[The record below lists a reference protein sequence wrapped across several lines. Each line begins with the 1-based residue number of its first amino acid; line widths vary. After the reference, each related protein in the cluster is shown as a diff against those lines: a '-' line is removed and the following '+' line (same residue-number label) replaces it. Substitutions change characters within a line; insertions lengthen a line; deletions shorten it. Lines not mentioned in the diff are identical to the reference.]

1 MKSLNTFS
9 GVWRC
14 IQRLHQIHPYEVETI
29 FQRVGIAKSLLTN
42 QNVSIP
48 VEILLNF
55 VIEAQT
61 VFKDELVSINFGRM
75 AQVRPNYGEAFGLV
89 FVYSKNLQ
97 QGLKL
102 LQSFINTELEGLNFL
117 IIEEKNHIKI
127 QSVVDPKIKNPSI
140 YENLGLSILASFI
153 RSKRFQIKQINTKT
167 VTQIDDI
174 KEKSVFNC
182 PVFTSCEET
191 SLLISKKNYLK
202 KNSLSNPNL
211 VNYLSTILEAKA
223 NNMTSKISLTEKV
236 ERLMNNYENH
246 FNLINIQ
253 DVSIHLGLSTN
264 SLRNQLLKENTT
276 FRKVLNNFKLSKSKN
291 LLNGGLSVKVIS
303 YQLGYADPSSFVRWF
318 IGQTDL
324 TPSAYKLLFKVKV
337 LADLHYRQ
345 KQ

>member
-1 MKSLNTFS
+1 MNTFS

-55 VIEAQT
+55 VIDAQT

-102 LQSFINTELEGLNFL
+102 LQSFINTELECLNFL

-253 DVSIHLGLSTN
+253 DVSIHLGLSSN

>member
-1 MKSLNTFS
+1 MNTFS

-55 VIEAQT
+55 VIDAQT

-291 LLNGGLSVKVIS
+291 LLNEGLSVKVIS

>member
-1 MKSLNTFS
+1 MNTFS

-29 FQRVGIAKSLLTN
+29 FKRVGIAKSLLTN

-55 VIEAQT
+55 VIDAQT

-211 VNYLSTILEAKA
+211 VNYLSTILEAKVD
-223 NNMTSKISLTEKV
+223 NMTSKISLTEKV

-253 DVSIHLGLSTN
+253 DVSTHLGLSTN

>member
-1 MKSLNTFS
+1 MNTFS

-55 VIEAQT
+55 VIDAQT

-182 PVFTSCEET
+182 PVFTSCAET

-253 DVSIHLGLSTN
+253 AVSIHLGLSTN

>member
-1 MKSLNTFS
+1 MNTFS

-29 FQRVGIAKSLLTN
+29 LQRVGIAKSLLTN

-55 VIEAQT
+55 VIDAQT

>member
-1 MKSLNTFS
+1 
-9 GVWRC
+9 
-14 IQRLHQIHPYEVETI
+14 VETI
-29 FQRVGIAKSLLTN
+29 FQRVGIAKRLLTN

-55 VIEAQT
+55 VIDAQT

>member
-1 MKSLNTFS
+1 MNTFS

-29 FQRVGIAKSLLTN
+29 FKRVGIAKSLLTN

-102 LQSFINTELEGLNFL
+102 LQSYINTELEGLNFL

-127 QSVVDPKIKNPSI
+127 QSVVDPKIKHPSI

-223 NNMTSKISLTEKV
+223 HDMTSKISLTEKV

-253 DVSIHLGLSTN
+253 DVSTHLGLSTN
-264 SLRNQLLKENTT
+264 SLRNQLLKENTS

-291 LLNGGLSVKVIS
+291 LLNGGFSVKVIS

>member
-1 MKSLNTFS
+1 MNTFS

-29 FQRVGIAKSLLTN
+29 FQRVGIEKRLLTN

-55 VIEAQT
+55 VIDAQT

-102 LQSFINTELEGLNFL
+102 LQSYINTELEGLNFL

-127 QSVVDPKIKNPSI
+127 QSIVDPKIKNPSI

-253 DVSIHLGLSTN
+253 DVSTHLGLSTN

>member
-1 MKSLNTFS
+1 MNTFS

-55 VIEAQT
+55 VIDAQT

-127 QSVVDPKIKNPSI
+127 QSVVNPKIKHPSI

-211 VNYLSTILEAKA
+211 VNYLSTILEAKT

-291 LLNGGLSVKVIS
+291 LLNGGFSVKVIS

>member
-1 MKSLNTFS
+1 MNTFS

-29 FQRVGIAKSLLTN
+29 FQRVGIEKRLLTN

-55 VIEAQT
+55 VIDAQT

-102 LQSFINTELEGLNFL
+102 LQSYINTELEGLNFL

>member
-1 MKSLNTFS
+1 MNTFS

-55 VIEAQT
+55 VIDAQT

-182 PVFTSCEET
+182 PVYTSCEET

>member
-1 MKSLNTFS
+1 MNTFS

-55 VIEAQT
+55 VIDAQT

-102 LQSFINTELEGLNFL
+102 LQSYINTELEGLNFL

-127 QSVVDPKIKNPSI
+127 QSVVNPKIKHPSI

-182 PVFTSCEET
+182 PVYTSCEET

-223 NNMTSKISLTEKV
+223 HDMTSKISLTEKV

-253 DVSIHLGLSTN
+253 DVSTHLGLSTN
-264 SLRNQLLKENTT
+264 SLRNQLLKENTS

>member
-1 MKSLNTFS
+1 MNTFS

-55 VIEAQT
+55 VIDAQT

-102 LQSFINTELEGLNFL
+102 LQSYINTELEGLNFL

-127 QSVVDPKIKNPSI
+127 QSVVDPKIKHPSI

-253 DVSIHLGLSTN
+253 DVSTHLGLSTN
-264 SLRNQLLKENTT
+264 SLRNQLLKENTS

>member
-1 MKSLNTFS
+1 MNTFS

-55 VIEAQT
+55 VIDAQT

-153 RSKRFQIKQINTKT
+153 RSERFQIKQINTKT

-291 LLNGGLSVKVIS
+291 LLNGGLPVKVIS

>member
-1 MKSLNTFS
+1 MNTFS

-55 VIEAQT
+55 VIDAQI

>member
-1 MKSLNTFS
+1 
-9 GVWRC
+9 
-14 IQRLHQIHPYEVETI
+14 VETI

-55 VIEAQT
+55 VIDAQT

-253 DVSIHLGLSTN
+253 AVSTHLGLSTN

>member
-1 MKSLNTFS
+1 MNTFS

-29 FQRVGIAKSLLTN
+29 FQRVGIAKSLLSN
-42 QNVSIP
+42 QDVSIP

-55 VIEAQT
+55 VIDAQT

-102 LQSFINTELEGLNFL
+102 LQSYINTELEGLNFL

-211 VNYLSTILEAKA
+211 VNYLSTILEAKT

-253 DVSIHLGLSTN
+253 DVSIHLGLSKN

>member
-1 MKSLNTFS
+1 MNTFS

-55 VIEAQT
+55 VIDAQT

-246 FNLINIQ
+246 FNLSNIQ

>member
-1 MKSLNTFS
+1 
-9 GVWRC
+9 
-14 IQRLHQIHPYEVETI
+14 VETI

-55 VIEAQT
+55 VIDAQT

-253 DVSIHLGLSTN
+253 AVSIHLGLSTN

>member
-1 MKSLNTFS
+1 MNTFS

-55 VIEAQT
+55 VIDAQT

-337 LADLHYRQ
+337 LGDLHYRQ

>member
-1 MKSLNTFS
+1 MNTFS

-55 VIEAQT
+55 VIDAQT

-253 DVSIHLGLSTN
+253 DLSIHLGLSTN

>member
-1 MKSLNTFS
+1 MNTFS

-14 IQRLHQIHPYEVETI
+14 IQRLHQIHPNEVETI

-55 VIEAQT
+55 VIDAQT

-191 SLLISKKNYLK
+191 SLLISKRNYLK

>member
-1 MKSLNTFS
+1 MNTFS

-55 VIEAQT
+55 VIDAQT

-253 DVSIHLGLSTN
+253 DVSTHLGLSTN

-291 LLNGGLSVKVIS
+291 LLNGGFSVKVIS

>member
-1 MKSLNTFS
+1 MNTFS

-29 FQRVGIAKSLLTN
+29 FQRVGIEKRLLTN

-55 VIEAQT
+55 VIDAQT

-291 LLNGGLSVKVIS
+291 LLNGGFSVKVIS

>member
-1 MKSLNTFS
+1 MNTFS

-29 FQRVGIAKSLLTN
+29 FQRVGIAKRLLTN

-55 VIEAQT
+55 VIDAQT

-127 QSVVDPKIKNPSI
+127 QSVVDPKIKHPSI

>member
-1 MKSLNTFS
+1 MNTFS

-29 FQRVGIAKSLLTN
+29 FKRVGIEKSLLTN
-42 QNVSIP
+42 QNISIP

-55 VIEAQT
+55 VIDAQT
-61 VFKDELVSINFGRM
+61 IFKDELVSINFGRM

-211 VNYLSTILEAKA
+211 VNYLSTILEAKT

>member
-1 MKSLNTFS
+1 MNTFS

-55 VIEAQT
+55 VIDAQT

-223 NNMTSKISLTEKV
+223 HDMTSKISLTEKV

-253 DVSIHLGLSTN
+253 DISIHLGLSTN

>member
-1 MKSLNTFS
+1 MNTFS

-55 VIEAQT
+55 VIDAQT

-223 NNMTSKISLTEKV
+223 HDMTSKISLTEKV

-253 DVSIHLGLSTN
+253 DV
-264 SLRNQLLKENTT
+264 
-276 FRKVLNNFKLSKSKN
+276 
-291 LLNGGLSVKVIS
+291 
-303 YQLGYADPSSFVRWF
+303 
-318 IGQTDL
+318 
-324 TPSAYKLLFKVKV
+324 
-337 LADLHYRQ
+337 
-345 KQ
+345 

>member
-1 MKSLNTFS
+1 MNTFS

-48 VEILLNF
+48 VKLLLNF
-55 VIEAQT
+55 VIDAQT

-127 QSVVDPKIKNPSI
+127 QSVVDPKIENPSI

>member
-1 MKSLNTFS
+1 MNTFS

-55 VIEAQT
+55 VIDAQT

-211 VNYLSTILEAKA
+211 VNYLSTILEAKT

-253 DVSIHLGLSTN
+253 DVSTHLGLSTN

>member
-1 MKSLNTFS
+1 MNTFS

-48 VEILLNF
+48 VEIILNF
-55 VIEAQT
+55 VIDAQT

-223 NNMTSKISLTEKV
+223 NNMTSKINLTEKV

>member
-1 MKSLNTFS
+1 MNTFS

-55 VIEAQT
+55 VIDAQT

-253 DVSIHLGLSTN
+253 DVSIHLGLSKN

-291 LLNGGLSVKVIS
+291 LLNGGFSVKVIS

>member
-1 MKSLNTFS
+1 MNTFS

-55 VIEAQT
+55 VIDAQT

-211 VNYLSTILEAKA
+211 VNYLSTILEAKT

-276 FRKVLNNFKLSKSKN
+276 FRKVLNNFKLSKSKK

>member
-1 MKSLNTFS
+1 MNTFS

-55 VIEAQT
+55 VIDAQT

-318 IGQTDL
+318 IGQTGL
-324 TPSAYKLLFKVKV
+324 APSAYKLLFKVKV

>member
-1 MKSLNTFS
+1 MNTFS

-55 VIEAQT
+55 VIDAQT

-102 LQSFINTELEGLNFL
+102 LQSYINTELEGLNFL

-182 PVFTSCEET
+182 PVYTSCEET

>member
-1 MKSLNTFS
+1 MNTFS

-55 VIEAQT
+55 VIDAQT

-167 VTQIDDI
+167 VTQTV
-174 KEKSVFNC
+174 SY
-182 PVFTSCEET
+182 TH
-191 SLLISKKNYLK
+191 
-202 KNSLSNPNL
+202 
-211 VNYLSTILEAKA
+211 
-223 NNMTSKISLTEKV
+223 LT
-236 ERLMNNYENH
+236 LP
-246 FNLINIQ
+246 
-253 DVSIHLGLSTN
+253 TN
-264 SLRNQLLKENTT
+264 RE
-276 FRKVLNNFKLSKSKN
+276 V
-291 LLNGGLSVKVIS
+291 
-303 YQLGYADPSSFVRWF
+303 
-318 IGQTDL
+318 
-324 TPSAYKLLFKVKV
+324 
-337 LADLHYRQ
+337 
-345 KQ
+345 

>member
-1 MKSLNTFS
+1 MNTFS

-48 VEILLNF
+48 VEIILNF
-55 VIEAQT
+55 VIDAQT

>member
-1 MKSLNTFS
+1 MNTFS

-55 VIEAQT
+55 VIDAQT

-291 LLNGGLSVKVIS
+291 LLNGGFSVKVIS